1 MTMYKREV
9 KYKWLWWNG
18 RGSYVLSDET
28 EWMSEEEAKEKNI
41 KISEAT
47 VAGCLPL
54 DFHNYLYIKLQKY
67 L

>member
-28 EWMSEEEAKEKNI
+28 EWMSEE
-41 KISEAT
+41 
-47 VAGCLPL
+47 
-54 DFHNYLYIKLQKY
+54 
-67 L
+67 